1 MEFPII
7 TTDIISIDSSK
18 IKDCNDNSKFVIIYG
33 ENGSGKTT
41 FSECLRIQNKNEN
54 KYSIKFINLD
64 IWKDKQFYIYNKHF
78 VNQNIFNNNS
88 EFSNI
93 ANIVIGN
100 NLISLYNNI
109 INDYN
114 EIRKIDEYRNKLKN
128 DLNIYKKE
136 IEFEESNLKNEFT
149 DEYEKIIKLSNEEII
164 SIIEELKNKIPENID
179 SDLNTIV
186 EYKKLDLNINKN
198 LIIDI
203 LNKEIKILDKEIEKE
218 ILKFCEFIK
227 SGIKWYKE
235 GLESLENTNN
245 ECPFCHQNLND
256 IETKKLIDNYKTL
269 IYNEEATILENQI
282 KNLLEKLD
290 VGKINNIIDDNIIIY
305 NKMLDNNMKIEI
317 DIGEKL
323 SILIN
328 DLVNSLNKK
337 LENPNLII
345 KLDNINNII
354 NILNVYTESIEEK
367 NKLIKIHNDNIKE
380 KFKNLENKSNIEKL
394 INIYSK
400 LLENKETYIKKL
412 DEIINNKRLKE
423 DTEIK
428 LEEMNNEYNLL
439 FNKNKDNMREY
450 EKSAQREINKYS
462 DKINE
467 LLKFFYADFII
478 KSNFEILKDARSKK
492 SIGEI
497 KAQYTIERNDNK
509 IDMNLINYSLSES
522 EKNLLGLC
530 FFLAQLPENDE
541 NGIIIFDDP
550 VTSFDMGRA
559 GKTSEYIY
567 NIKNFYKVIILTHS
581 KDFATKLFYDLEG
594 KVICLELKSNKFN
607 KNKNPS
613 KIIYSDNYLNM
624 NSIIEEYYKFLN
636 YKKTEDADGMYK
648 HARKI
653 IEEIFANAYL
663 YNIDEPEKLKKE
675 YQITSLNRYND
686 KRSLLKKI
694 ENLGIFKE
702 LIELYE
708 KLSKEEHGSNNKF
721 ALLEDSEK
729 PDFLH
734 EVIEKIK
741 LYFNWKHDK

>member
-18 IKDCNDNSKFVIIYG
+18 IKDYKDDSKFVIIYG

-78 VNQNIFNNNS
+78 VNQNIFNNNA
-88 EFSNI
+88 EFNDI
-93 ANIVIGN
+93 ANLVIGN
-100 NLISLYNNI
+100 NIISLYNNI
-109 INDYN
+109 INDSN
-114 EIRKIDEYRNKLKN
+114 EIRKIDDDRNKLKL
-128 DLNIYKKE
+128 DLNNYKKG
-136 IEFEESNLKNEFT
+136 IELEETNLKNELT
-149 DEYEKIIKLSNEEII
+149 DEYEKLIKLTNEEINNK
-164 SIIEELKNKIPENID
+164 IEGLKNKIPENID
-179 SDLNTIV
+179 YNLDKIV

-203 LNKEIKILDKEIEKE
+203 LNKEIKILDKEVEKE

-245 ECPFCHQNLND
+245 ECPFCHQNLDNNK
-256 IETKKLIDNYKTL
+256 TKELIDNYKTL
-269 IYNEEATILENQI
+269 IYNEESKNLENQI

-290 VGKINNIIDDNIIIY
+290 IGKINNIINDNIITS
-305 NKMLDNNMKIEI
+305 NKMLDNNLKIEI
-317 DIGEKL
+317 NIGQNI
-323 SILIN
+323 SIMINELIN
-328 DLVNSLNKK
+328 LLNNK
-337 LENPNLII
+337 LENPNIII
-345 KLDNINNII
+345 KLENIDNLI
-354 NILNVYTESIEEK
+354 NILNVYANSVEEK
-367 NKLIKIHNDNIKE
+367 NKLIEIHNNNIKE

-400 LLENKETYIKKL
+400 LLGNKDNYIKKL
-412 DEIINNKRLKE
+412 DEIINNKKLKE

-428 LEEMNNEYNLL
+428 LKEMDNKYNLL
-439 FNKNKDNMREY
+439 FKKNKGDMRYY
-450 EKSAQREINKYS
+450 EKLAQIEINKYS

-467 LLKFFYADFII
+467 LLRFFYADFII

-497 KAQYTIERNDNK
+497 KAQYTIERNNNK
-509 IDMNLINYSLSES
+509 IDINLINYSLSES

-541 NGIIIFDDP
+541 KGIIIFDDP

-559 GKTSEYIY
+559 GKTTEYIHD
-567 NIKNFYKVIILTHS
+567 IKNFYKVIILTHS

-594 KVICLELKSNKFN
+594 KVICLELKRNKFN
-607 KNKNPS
+607 KKKNPS

-624 NSIIEEYYKFLN
+624 NSIIEEYHKFLSDKEIEN
-636 YKKTEDADGMYK
+636 TDGMYK

-663 YNIDEPEKLKKE
+663 YSIDEPEKLKKA
-675 YQITSLNRYND
+675 YQITSLNRYSD

-702 LIELYE
+702 LIELYG
-708 KLSKEEHGSNNKF
+708 KLSKEEHGSNNVA